1 MMSTK
6 LLLLIPCLCVGA
18 ISLRWINKDSSI
30 KPLKAQLADLQQQL
44 QGFDELKEEFVRHR
58 IELSWE
64 EQHLTEI
71 EDQKKQLQ
79 TNIIHMAEDINERHK
94 RKQEQIERW
103 LSAWQDKVKGGDPE
117 KITQQLENSLAA
129 ERIKVNEARKKNAAL
144 KGLLYD
150 LKLLLPDEK
159 ANGT

>member
-1 MMSTK
+1 
-6 LLLLIPCLCVGA
+6 
-18 ISLRWINKDSSI
+18 
-30 KPLKAQLADLQQQL
+30 
-44 QGFDELKEEFVRHR
+44 
-58 IELSWE
+58 
-64 EQHLTEI
+64 
-71 EDQKKQLQ
+71 
-79 TNIIHMAEDINERHK
+79 MAEDINERHK